1 MEFTIESAL
10 SPQGMIGHS
19 AYLLLIASML
29 MQRMLYL
36 RLLVIA
42 SALVGISY
50 TAMVLHDPVSTFW
63 ETLLIITNVI
73 QITFAWHGDRRV
85 RFSTDELALS
95 GQCLPGLTP
104 ALSRAF
110 LDCGSWSE
118 MPPGTI
124 LVREGE
130 KAGALHWL
138 ASGEVAIL
146 CGKTPIATVTGGEF
160 IGESSVIGGSA
171 TATAVAVSR
180 LRIWSIEPD
189 RLERL
194 LARSAVIAHALQTG
208 LARDAHGKLRRSHQR
223 MGSAPS
229 RGTPRADVT
238 VQALPVSP

>member
-1 MEFTIESAL
+1 MEFTLESAL
-10 SPQGMIGHS
+10 SPQGMIGHL
-19 AYLLLIASML
+19 AYLLLVASML
-29 MQRMLYL
+29 MHRMLYL
-36 RLLVIA
+36 RFLVIA

-50 TAMVLHDPVSTFW
+50 TAFVLHDPVSTFW

-73 QITFAWHGDRRV
+73 QIAHTWHRNRHV

-110 LDCGSWSE
+110 LDCGSWSD

-130 KAGALHWL
+130 MAGSLHWL

-146 CGKTPIATVTGGEF
+146 CGKTPIAKVTGGEF

-171 TATAVAVSR
+171 TATAVAVSQ
-180 LRIWSIEPD
+180 LRIWSIQPD

-194 LARSAVIAHALQTG
+194 LAQSAVIAHALQTG
-208 LARDAHGKLRRSHQR
+208 LARDAHAKLRRSNQGMR
-223 MGSAPS
+223 CAPATETF
-229 RGTPRADVT
+229 RRAVT